1 MADLGRDLAHRFD
14 LLDVPY
20 TARYSRLFVR
30 RGEVGLTVYEAAY
43 ERPLEESVVVSGLR
57 ILDDAGREAEIVRAS
72 PAGIEF
78 DGGVRLVVDGDEI
91 LVGGL
96 PGCWSVST
104 GDLTF
109 PRLRD
114 ALGGSAAAGSSASGR
129 GGSAAAASSANG
141 RGGSAAAGSPFPL
154 AEELGA
160 TESIHASRSLRN
172 ETIRTSPDHDLLTP
186 HDEQL
191 AEWLERC
198 PAVDPAYRDL
208 TRFCWWVL
216 GVNTLRLDAP
226 DGLNRAVVPSK
237 IGYVGL
243 WQWDAY
249 FIAIGLRHGD
259 PELALEQLRIAVAHQ
274 GADGQLPDV
283 VHEQGVLA
291 SSDDLPPADL
301 ENLRAMASPSLAHSR
316 VPLTK
321 PPLTALAV
329 AKLAEV
335 LGEGVVDEFL
345 PAMLGAQDW
354 WYTHSAR
361 DGRPVYLHP
370 YSSGLDDSPIFD
382 DDAIVASPDL
392 AAYLVLSDRLL
403 AGWLADRGR
412 DDEAAASRTRA
423 DATVASLVA
432 TWDQA
437 RGCFPSLGEHGQ
449 PIAAETIVSLM
460 PLLADGLPDRVV
472 DGVLAAIDDPARFAT
487 PYALPTVA
495 ASDPDYSTGR
505 MWRGPV
511 WVNMNWLVA
520 EGLRRQA
527 ATNPRRARRLFDA
540 AARLER
546 ATLAVVDEHGPNE
559 YFNPVTGD
567 KPPRA
572 TTVFGWS
579 AALAVDLAVRLS
591 ANMR

>member
-1 MADLGRDLAHRFD
+1 MSAPGAGADLGRDLAHRFD
-14 LLDVPY
+14 LVDVPY

-30 RGEVGLTVYEAAY
+30 RGEAGLTVYEAAY
-43 ERPLEESVVVSGLR
+43 ERPLADSVVVSGLR
-57 ILDDAGREAEIVRAS
+57 ILDDAGREVPIVRAS

-78 DGGVRLVVDGDEI
+78 DGGARLVVDGGEVLI
-91 LVGGL
+91 GGL
-96 PGCWSVST
+96 PELWSISA
-104 GDLTF
+104 DDAAS

-114 ALGGSAAAGSSASGR
+114 ALGGSAAAGSPSRASGHRSASGR
-129 GGSAAAASSANG
+129 A
-141 RGGSAAAGSPFPL
+141 
-154 AEELGA
+154 
-160 TESIHASRSLRN
+160 
-172 ETIRTSPDHDLLTP
+172 DHDLLTP

-191 AEWLERC
+191 AEWLDRC
-198 PAVDPAYRDL
+198 PAVDPAHRDL

-259 PELALEQLRIAVAHQ
+259 PELAREQLRIAVAHQ
-274 GADGQLPDV
+274 GPDGQLPDV

-291 SSDDLPPADL
+291 SSDDLPPLDL
-301 ENLRAMASPSLAHSR
+301 ENLRAMASPSPAHSR

-335 LGEGVVDEFL
+335 MGEGVVDEFL
-345 PAMLGAQDW
+345 PAVLRAQEW
-354 WYTHSAR
+354 WYAHSTR

-403 AGWLADRGR
+403 AGWLEDRGR
-412 DDEAAASRTRA
+412 DAEAAACRARA
-423 DATVASLVA
+423 DATVDSLV
-432 TWDQA
+432 TSWDEA
-437 RGCFPSLGEHGQ
+437 RGFFPALGENGN
-449 PIAAETIVSLM
+449 PISAETIVSLM
-460 PLLADGLPDRVV
+460 PLLADGLPGHLV
-472 DGVLAAIDDPARFAT
+472 DGILTAIDDPTRFAT
-487 PYALPTVA
+487 PHALPTVS
-495 ASDPDYSTGR
+495 ASDPDYSTQR

-511 WVNMNWLVA
+511 WVNTNWLVA

-527 ATNPRRARRLFDA
+527 ATHPVLSDRLLA
-540 AARLER
+540 AAVRLER
-546 ATLAVVDEHGPNE
+546 DTLALVDEHGPNE
-559 YFNPVTGD
+559 YFNPITGE

-579 AALAVDLAVRLS
+579 AALAVDLAVSRS
-591 ANMR
+591 RSRSR

>member
-1 MADLGRDLAHRFD
+1 MTDLGRDLAHRFD
-14 LLDVPY
+14 LEGVPY
-20 TARYSRLFVR
+20 TARYSRLFVL
-30 RGEVGLTVYEAAY
+30 RGAVGLTVYEAAY
-43 ERPLEESVVVSGLR
+43 ERPLADSVVVSGLR
-57 ILDDAGREAEIVRAS
+57 ILDDAGREVPIVRAS

-78 DGGVRLVVDGDEI
+78 DGGVRLVVDGGEVLI
-91 LVGGL
+91 GGL
-96 PGCWSVST
+96 PESWSI
-104 GDLTF
+104 
-109 PRLRD
+109 
-114 ALGGSAAAGSSASGR
+114 
-129 GGSAAAASSANG
+129 
-141 RGGSAAAGSPFPL
+141 PL
-154 AEELGA
+154 AERRPEALEGVRQSAQPTQAPRSLEGA
-160 TESIHASRSLRN
+160 TF
-172 ETIRTSPDHDLLTP
+172 RTSPDRDFLTP

-191 AEWLERC
+191 AEWLDRC
-198 PAVDPAYRDL
+198 PAVDPAHSDL

-226 DGLNRAVVPSK
+226 EGLNRAVVPSK

-274 GADGQLPDV
+274 GSDGQLPDV
-283 VHEQGVLA
+283 VHEQGVIA

-335 LGEGVVDEFL
+335 IGEGVVDEFL
-345 PAMLGAQDW
+345 PAVLRAQEW
-354 WYTHSAR
+354 WYTHSTR
-361 DGRPVYLHP
+361 GGRPVYLHP

-392 AAYLVLSDRLL
+392 AAYLVLSDGLL
-403 AGWLADRGR
+403 AGWLAERGR
-412 DDEAAASRTRA
+412 HDEAAACRVRA
-423 DATVASLVA
+423 DATVDSLVA
-432 TWDQA
+432 TWGQA
-437 RGCFPSLGEHGQ
+437 RGFFPALGEDGQ
-449 PIAAETIVSLM
+449 PIPAETIVSLM
-460 PLLADGLPDRVV
+460 PLLADRLPGKYV
-472 DGVLAAIDDPARFAT
+472 DGILAAIDDPARFAT
-487 PYALPTVA
+487 PHALPTVA
-495 ASDPDYSTGR
+495 ASDPDYSTER

-511 WVNMNWLVA
+511 WVNTNWLVA

-527 ATNPRRARRLFDA
+527 AVDPSRADRLLDA
-540 AARLER
+540 ADRLER
-546 ATLAVVDEHGPNE
+546 DTLALVDAHGPNE
-559 YFNPVTGD
+559 YFNPVSGE

-579 AALAVDLAVRLS
+579 AALAVDLAVSRS
-591 ANMR
+591 RSRSRSR